1 MRVQCADLG
10 CFFHPNTCKRMFALR
25 SLLLAIIFLAV
36 RVTSEGDAAAAD
48 AAALSVLPEKE
59 PFVDVNEKD
68 DHKVLGLDPDN
79 HLIGEIYSNWLR
91 IKTWPTLSEEQK
103 KRAKDAYHTLLLK
116 HRAKEEKREREQ
128 AGEL

>member
-1 MRVQCADLG
+1 ML
-10 CFFHPNTCKRMFALR
+10 FSLR
-25 SLLLAIIFLAV
+25 SLLLAVIFLAV
-36 RVTSEGDAAAAD
+36 RVTSEGDAAAADAAD

>member
-1 MRVQCADLG
+1 ML
-10 CFFHPNTCKRMFALR
+10 FSLR
-25 SLLLAIIFLAV
+25 SLLLAVIFLVV
-36 RVTSEGDAAAAD
+36 RVTSEGDAAAADAAD

-91 IKTWPTLSEEQK
+91 IKTWPTLSDEQK
-103 KRAKDAYHTLLLK
+103 NRAKDAYHTLLLK
-116 HRAKEEKREREQ
+116 HRAEEREREQ
-128 AGEL
+128 SGEL